1 MGRQTSSRNIE
12 FTGVRVQLETPVS
25 LDEVVKRLRGL
36 MGQTDIPAIVDL
48 ARRVSSE
55 EEYVREVS
63 ERFVGESGFMLFSE
77 IDHGTWIERFGI
89 KRKVLRWILGN
100 PLIAI
105 TMIRHDITAALFVP
119 VEVLLAEQPGGQ
131 GATVTYVRPSSLIAI
146 GDNPEL
152 LAAAQALDAKLAS
165 LITHATTA

>member
-1 MGRQTSSRNIE
+1 MGRRASIENRE
-12 FTGVRVQLETPVS
+12 FTGIRVQVDTAVP
-25 LDEVVKRLRGL
+25 LDDVIRRLRGL
-36 MGQTDIPAIVDL
+36 MGQTSIPDVVGL
-48 ARRVSSE
+48 AQKVRSG

-63 ERFVGESGFMLFSE
+63 KRFVGESGFMLFSE
-77 IDHGTWIERFGI
+77 IDHGGWIGRFGI

-105 TMIRHDITAALFVP
+105 TMIRQDITAALFVP

-152 LAAAQALDAKLAS
+152 LAAAQALDAKLDS